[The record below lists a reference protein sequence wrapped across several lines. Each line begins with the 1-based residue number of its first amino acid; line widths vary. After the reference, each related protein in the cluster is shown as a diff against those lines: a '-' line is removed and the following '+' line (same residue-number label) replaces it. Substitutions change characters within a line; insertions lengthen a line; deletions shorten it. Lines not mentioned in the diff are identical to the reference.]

1 MCVWCCFLSKGKIVR
16 VLDVCLC
23 LWVIWV
29 AGSSLHYSWLEAL
42 THAEEDSA
50 GIQVYVIILKE
61 YKDVLYR
68 KLFSLILAETCVFC
82 SQKKKCTLLPCSAH
96 GILYMDTPISV
107 AHSRVVKGA
116 NPCISHIF
124 TMFFTHNSFGCR
136 EPSQTSQVYLIL
148 RWETGMRCL
157 T

>member
-82 SQKKKCTLLPCSAH
+82 SQKKNVLYYHVVHMAFYIWTLQLVWPTV
-96 GILYMDTPISV
+96 G
-107 AHSRVVKGA
+107 
-116 NPCISHIF
+116 
-124 TMFFTHNSFGCR
+124 
-136 EPSQTSQVYLIL
+136 
-148 RWETGMRCL
+148 
-157 T
+157 